1 MSTKPLL
8 PGVERD
14 VPLTTR
20 LSYALKHQ
28 WAVWLGVPVAM
39 GLIVGLS
46 LPSNPEL
53 PAPLNIVSPIIGW
66 TYFAAWSV
74 SFYPQVWLNYTRKS
88 VSGLSL
94 DFQIL
99 NLLGFVCY
107 AVYNVSLYWNA
118 AIREAYRLVHGGN
131 SPAVHANDVFF
142 ALHAAVLTMVTLA
155 QSLAY
160 PSSRTPPSR
169 LCVAAVVATSGAVLA
184 YAAALY
190 WAPGLHPSCLNGC
203 TEGTWFTWLNLLY
216 LVSLVKLAVSLVKYI
231 PQVILNHR
239 LRSTRGW
246 NVWNVLLDFEGGALS
261 LAQMIIDNS
270 VCGDWSAV
278 TGNPVKFALGFV
290 SMFFDVIFVGQHVA
304 FGKRRGV
311 QDAEGEEGSGL
322 LPVSDEAQPANV

>member
-74 SFYPQVWLNYTRKS
+74 SFYPQGTLELEYRSCARREFEGLALCQAVVDMLIVVPYWLLCLPCCHPPITVWLNYTRKS

-99 NLLGFVCY
+99 NLLGFICY

-231 PQVILNHR
+231 PQV
-239 LRSTRGW
+239 G
-246 NVWNVLLDFEGGALS
+246 DAEPGALGG
-261 LAQMIIDNS
+261 S
-270 VCGDWSAV
+270 VV
-278 TGNPVKFALGFV
+278 
-290 SMFFDVIFVGQHVA
+290 
-304 FGKRRGV
+304 
-311 QDAEGEEGSGL
+311 
-322 LPVSDEAQPANV
+322 